1 MIADD
6 VGQLLVDAMLGTFAE
21 TVWVAYRP
29 TEPDAVY
36 VVQPTPGLPADETF
50 RDGTSVHRDR
60 VQLETR
66 ARATFDAFQMQEDAY
81 VVLDQDWDHAGFHR
95 IKRLNGPFVLERD
108 NEGRTVTAANYEV
121 TW

>member
-6 VGQLLVDAMLGTFAE
+6 VAQLLVDAALGTFAD

-29 TEPDAVY
+29 PDPDNVY
-36 VVQPTPGLPADETF
+36 VVQPSPGLPAEETF
-50 RDGTSVHRDR
+50 RDGASVHRDR

-66 ARATFDAFQMQEDAY
+66 HKATFDAFQMQEDAY
-81 VVLDQDWDHAGFHR
+81 AVLDQDWDHAGYHR

-108 NEGRTVTAANYEV
+108 GNGRTVAASNYEV